1 MWHTYIYMSVPICG
15 CESGESLAV
24 AAPCHCYET
33 GVQWTCQND
42 WSCHSWH
49 FETPTSLEILD
60 VTYVT
65 WIIMKMFFVEVGS
78 VFVCFD
84 ASSLCADLLPF
95 CFSIPKNNCAWVF
108 EHSQMLPAVDWIPTL
123 AFLPVSEKS
132 DLQRSKRL
140 VLQHQLFGNC
150 NGFAHGWGRGTRDL
164 TICCSR
170 HCQEFPENSWR
181 TNMWF
186 DRMRFVVERFWI
198 RSLPRH
204 YCHPEWPSAPRLLN
218 VFI

>member
-1 MWHTYIYMSVPICG
+1 
-15 CESGESLAV
+15 
-24 AAPCHCYET
+24 
-33 GVQWTCQND
+33 
-42 WSCHSWH
+42 
-49 FETPTSLEILD
+49 
-60 VTYVT
+60 
-65 WIIMKMFFVEVGS
+65 MKMFFVELGS

-84 ASSLCADLLPF
+84 TSSLCADLLPF
-95 CFSIPKNNCAWVF
+95 CFSIPKNDCAWVF
-108 EHSQMLPAVDWIPTL
+108 EHSQMLPAVDWIPRL
-123 AFLPVSEKS
+123 AFLPGSERRVIFSAQKGLFCS
-132 DLQRSKRL
+132 INSSETATDLQT
-140 VLQHQLFGNC
+140 VFW
-150 NGFAHGWGRGTRDL
+150 GWGTRDL

-218 VFI
+218 VFIEII